1 MEKEMERGKNLTFL
15 VIQNMMVNIFMVKE
29 LNVKNIL
36 EEIQNMKEIIYLADL
51 IMEFGMIKMV
61 NYMKFLKI

>member
-1 MEKEMERGKNLTFL
+1 MENQKNTMNLANFGL
-15 VIQNMMVNIFMVKE
+15 KVNIYLVKE

-61 NYMKFLKI
+61 IFNMK

>member
-1 MEKEMERGKNLTFL
+1 MENKKTTMNLANFGL
-15 VIQNMMVNIFMVKE
+15 NVNIYLVKE

-61 NYMKFLKI
+61 IFNMK